1 MPKMLILLG
10 AFLICAGLLWIV
22 AERFGVTLGRL
33 PGDIVYERGNMRI
46 FIPLATSLLL
56 SAVASALF
64 WLMNR

>member
-10 AFLICAGLLWIV
+10 AVLICAGLLWIA

-33 PGDIVYERGNMRI
+33 PGDIVYERGNIRV

-56 SAVASALF
+56 SIVASALF